1 MIGSAKILMDLKE
14 KTSKKKLLTR
24 QFKNPVLK
32 KIACF
37 F

>member
-1 MIGSAKILMDLKE
+1 MIGSAKILMELKE
-14 KTSKKKLLTR
+14 KIKKKLLTR